1 MTPNQIVATIQALPS
16 LDMDAA
22 GAWLQGF
29 DNPNADLTA
38 IEDLAALV
46 AIWIPVVGP
55 FATAISI
62 LAPAIAWAIA
72 HPGTG
77 QNLGPGE
84 GGKIGAGR

>member
-1 MTPNQIVATIQALPS
+1 MTPNQLVASVQALPS

-29 DNPNADLTA
+29 ADPNADLAA
-38 IEDLAALV
+38 IEDVAAFA

-55 FATAISI
+55 FATALSI
-62 LAPAIAWAIA
+62 LAPAIKWAIA

-77 QNLGPGE
+77 QNLGPGD
-84 GGKIGAGR
+84 GHKIGGR